1 MAAIEAII
9 FAVAAGFTFVIVISV
24 IVIIGVRQEERYF
37 TLVNRNAPS
46 ATAQLA
52 RLILGRHVRREFDVT
67 AERAADAD
75 YAASR
80 NGSVGTK

>member
-46 ATAQLA
+46 AIAQLA
-52 RLILGRHVRREFDVT
+52 RLILGRHVRREFGVT

-75 YAASR
+75 YAAAR
-80 NGSVGTK
+80 DGSVGSK